1 MTDIAKEYGAALFLL
16 ACEKNKKEEYGA
28 SLSKV
33 REVFEENGEYLD
45 LLSSPSIPLSERLSS
60 LNKAFF
66 EKFPEDVLSFLLLMC
81 EKGRIS
87 SFFESEKAYRELLD
101 ASNRVMSA
109 KVTSAVELLDTEKE
123 KLKAKLEKVFNSVVN
138 PEYFIDTALIGSLVV
153 ELDGK
158 VIDGS
163 LCRRLL
169 DIKEVMNS

>member
-1 MTDIAKEYGAALFLL
+1 MTDVAKEYGAALFLL
-16 ACEKNKKEEYGA
+16 ACEKNRKEEYGTA
-28 SLSKV
+28 LNEV
-33 REVFEENGEYLD
+33 RGIFEENGEYLH

-60 LNKAFF
+60 LNKTFF
-66 EKFPEDVLSFLLLMC
+66 EKLPEDVLSFLLLMC

-87 SFFESEKAYRELLD
+87 LFFDSEKAYRELLD

-138 PEYFIDTALIGSLVV
+138 PEYFVDKTLIGSLIV

-163 LCRRLL
+163 LSRRLL
-169 DIKEVMNS
+169 DIKEVINS